1 MSKKLLSVVLALCLA
16 VSCFALGA
24 SAIGG
29 YAYEAEEDV
38 ANYAQTWALDE
49 PVDNGDG
56 TYSVNVRL
64 TANYKVGPIQFKLV
78 KNVTAGSLSIKSVT
92 ANKSVIPANWLA
104 QVSFS
109 NVSNKIAIIP
119 MPTDEVDGIDL
130 TAGKIIATIVFNA
143 SADVAAT
150 VAINTADAKTETNP
164 AGTLIAARM
173 SDGNVV
179 TGTAICGQTINATN
193 TITFGSAA
201 QAPELVAID
210 GTLGVVDTS
219 RTMLD
224 ELDIDGDGDMQEIDG
239 YLLGYD
245 PDMNMSLEELFEI
258 EGDGEMEII
267 VTEEALANGL
277 EASTGT
283 MVNVLDLEG
292 NVVATYVAIIF
303 GDVNCDGIADG
314 YDSGYIDEHDAWMLG
329 DWGRLFS
336 YQEFAGD
343 VDVSGFCDGYDSGY
357 IGEHDAWML
366 GDLGR
371 IDVAGI
377 IATLGF

>member
-92 ANKSVIPANWLA
+92 ANSSVIPANWKA

-109 NVSNKIAIIP
+109 NTSNKIAIIP
-119 MPTDEVDGIDL
+119 MPTDEVDAIDL

-150 VAINTADAKTETNP
+150 VAINIADAKTEKNP

-210 GTLGVVDTS
+210 GTLGVVDTN
-219 RTMLD
+219 RTDLD
-224 ELDIDGDGDMQEIDG
+224 AEFEGTSCDG
-239 YLLGYD
+239 YVYGYD
-245 PDMNMSLEELFEI
+245 PDNNSDVSEI
-258 EGDGEMEII
+258 VEVIGDGEMNVVPNAEGY
-267 VTEEALANGL
+267 TNGSG
-277 EASTGT
+277 A
-283 MVNVLDLEG
+283 MIQVLDLDG
-292 NVVATYVAIIF
+292 NVVAEYVLIVF
-303 GDVNCDGIADG
+303 GDVNGDAAVDSNDASVLELHEG
-314 YDSGYIDEHDAWMLG
+314 YEYG
-329 DWGRLFS
+329 DNGQLVT
-336 YQEFAGD
+336 YLQFAGD
-343 VDVSGFCDGYDSGY
+343 VNIDYAADSN
-357 IGEHDAWML
+357 DASAIEL
-366 GDLGR
+366 HENYEFGDNGR
-371 IDVAGI
+371 LDVAAI
-377 IATLGF
+377 IEQLA